1 LDFINANRLTPLF
14 VIIKPG
20 FMKKY
25 LKYITPVVLAAGVL
39 FSFSSPQSVISGSVL
54 PADGTESIWAIGPKD
69 SARAVIINTGAFSI
83 PVKSGH
89 YKLVVDAKVPY
100 KDLVLDLDIKPDQP
114 MDVGQI
120 VLQK

>member
-1 LDFINANRLTPLF
+1 LDFINADCPTPIF

-25 LKYITPVVLAAGVL
+25 LKYIAPLVVSACLL
-39 FSFSSPQSVISGSVL
+39 FSFSGPQSVISGSVL
-54 PADGTESIWAIGPKD
+54 PVDGTESIWAMGAKD
-69 SARAVIINTGAFSI
+69 SAKATILNNGAFTI
-83 PVKSGH
+83 AVKSGA
-89 YKLVVDAKVPY
+89 YKLVVDAKAPY
-100 KDLVLDLDIKPDQP
+100 KDLVLDLDVKPDQP